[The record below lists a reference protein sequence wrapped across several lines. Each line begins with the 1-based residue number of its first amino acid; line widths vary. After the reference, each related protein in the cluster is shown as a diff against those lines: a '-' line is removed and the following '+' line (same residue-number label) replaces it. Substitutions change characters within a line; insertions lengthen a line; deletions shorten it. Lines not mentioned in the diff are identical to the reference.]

1 MIQVTTG
8 YADIN
13 NAKIYFE
20 QAGDGIPFVMIHAGI
35 ANCHMWDNE
44 FEYFSNDY
52 QVMRYDIRGY
62 GKSKPVDGKWNVQDD
77 FVALLDSLAID
88 EPIIL
93 MGCSIGAGLAIDYA
107 LTFPD
112 SIKSLIL
119 VGGVPRGFDG
129 DTSALEPLWKQ
140 AEQAFEAGNLDLVTE
155 IDMQIWLD
163 GFGRETVIDPEV
175 RQHAYDMNRIVI
187 EYEAQELGEHITT
200 AFDKPANERL
210 DELSMEVL
218 IIVGDK
224 DAQYILDAADYMA
237 QTLPNAYKV
246 TIQNAAHL
254 PNLEFPIQ
262 FRNAVEQF
270 LIHS

>member
-1 MIQVTTG
+1 MNQVTTG
-8 YADIN
+8 YKDIN
-13 NAKIYFE
+13 QGQIYYE

-35 ANCHMWDNE
+35 ANSRMWDKE
-44 FEYFSNDY
+44 FDYFSSEY
-52 QVMRYDIRGY
+52 KAMRYDIRGY
-62 GKSKPVDGKWNVQDD
+62 GNSKPVDGKWNIQDD
-77 FVALLDSLAID
+77 FVALLESLNID

-107 LTFPD
+107 LTYPD
-112 SIKSLIL
+112 RIKSLIL

-140 AEQAFEAGNLDLVTE
+140 AEQAFEARDLDRVTE

-163 GFGRETVIDPEV
+163 GFGRETPIDPEV

-187 EYEAQELGEHITT
+187 ENEAQELGEHITT
-200 AFDKPANERL
+200 AFDIPANERL
-210 DELSMEVL
+210 VELTMPVL

-237 QTLPNAYKV
+237 QNLPDAHKMM
-246 TIQNAAHL
+246 IQNAAHL